1 MRLMWL
7 VPAFALI
14 AGSASAA
21 LTSDEQARLREA
33 SVVLTELR
41 ATPEKGI
48 PEDLWT
54 KANCVAVIPSVKK
67 AAFIFGGEYGKGV
80 ISCRKP
86 AGGWSAP
93 AFIELEKG
101 SWGFQAGAEEV
112 DLVLLVMNQRGIDK
126 LLQDKVQLGAG
137 ASVAAGPIGR
147 SAGASTDL
155 QMAAEILSYSK
166 ARGVFGGIDLSGGVL
181 RPDKDA
187 NQNAYGASVT
197 PHDVLFGTK
206 TVVPAGAQAFIQ
218 SLGSDVRATTGRH

>member
-7 VPAFALI
+7 VPAFAMV

-21 LTSDEQARLREA
+21 LTSDEQGRLREA
-33 SVVLTELR
+33 SVVLNELR
-41 ATPEKGI
+41 GTPEKGI

-54 KANCVAVIPSVKK
+54 KADCVIVIPSVKK

-80 ISCRKP
+80 MSCRKSG
-86 AGGWSAP
+86 GGWSAP
-93 AFIELEKG
+93 AFMELEKG
-101 SWGFQAGAEEV
+101 SWGFQAGAQEI
-112 DLVLLVMNQRGIDK
+112 DLVLLVMNQRGVDK

-147 SAGASTDL
+147 DASASTDL
-155 QMAAEILSYSK
+155 QMAAEILSYSR

-187 NQNAYGASVT
+187 NQNAYGAAVM
-197 PHDVLFGTK
+197 PRDILFGTK
-206 TVVPAGAQAFIQ
+206 TVVPAGAQSFIQ